1 MGFYKNV
8 NSAIKLFDSAC
19 LSGHRDQ
26 VRRDF
31 IAVDELR
38 RFNFPDGREIIL
50 RCYRTD
56 RDSCKGCWL
65 SDHREM
71 ICPECSA
78 EYRKDHTNVI
88 FDRNE
93 Y

>member
-8 NSAIKLFDSAC
+8 NTTIKLFDSAG
-19 LSGHRDQ
+19 LYRQRDQ
-26 VRRDF
+26 IRQDF

-38 RFNFPDGREIIL
+38 RFNFPDGHEVIL

-65 SDHREM
+65 SDRRKM
-71 ICPECSA
+71 ICPECTA
-78 EYRKDHTNVI
+78 GYRKDHTNVI
-88 FDRNE
+88 FVRNE